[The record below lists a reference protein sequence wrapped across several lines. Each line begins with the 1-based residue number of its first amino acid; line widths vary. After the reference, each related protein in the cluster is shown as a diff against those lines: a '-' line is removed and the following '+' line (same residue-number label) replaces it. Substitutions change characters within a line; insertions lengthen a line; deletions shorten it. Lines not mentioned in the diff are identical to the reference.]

1 MEKSNLYSEK
11 LFLSYPLVSR
21 WSGQKGNSLFPLMV
35 VAYVA
40 MDLICR
46 FCFHIDLDQDKKQC
60 GTQFLC
66 SWLLNKI
73 ISEIICYSRGTKADA
88 IKCLIK
94 TRFTQIDYSTR
105 LIKRERLLRLDQV
118 SITTNKSKPIY
129 IG

>member
-1 MEKSNLYSEK
+1 MEQSNLYSEK
-11 LFLSYPLVSR
+11 FLSYPLVSR

-46 FCFHIDLDQDKKQC
+46 FCFHRDLDHDKKQC

-94 TRFTQIDYSTR
+94 TRFTQIDYSTK
-105 LIKRERLLRLDQV
+105 LIKRERRLLRLDQV

-129 IG
+129 IR